1 MPRSRGNI
9 DARLTE
15 SGNAGS
21 KHLLV
26 TSTMAAMR
34 ARIWIGMFK
43 DLAAVGV
50 HGALEIGKGF
60 VIHCWLSV
68 WTDAWSVILQ
78 QILHTSTRKPV
89 RTESDLL
96 LSDGKLQHKHI
107 PAAKKV
113 TQTRLKNFNCL
124 SMTWYQLK
132 IMWRMHV
139 VAPLTSKVCKTG
151 HATLN
156 AIACMCQTI
165 CDATSRYNSSNSVIL
180 RNSYISLHAKWTKWH
195 FKYEATA
202 LQWPVWNCLVRL
214 QSCEITMG

>member
-60 VIHCWLSV
+60 VIHC
-68 WTDAWSVILQ
+68 
-78 QILHTSTRKPV
+78 
-89 RTESDLL
+89 
-96 LSDGKLQHKHI
+96 
-107 PAAKKV
+107 
-113 TQTRLKNFNCL
+113 
-124 SMTWYQLK
+124 
-132 IMWRMHV
+132 
-139 VAPLTSKVCKTG
+139 
-151 HATLN
+151 
-156 AIACMCQTI
+156 
-165 CDATSRYNSSNSVIL
+165 
-180 RNSYISLHAKWTKWH
+180 
-195 FKYEATA
+195 
-202 LQWPVWNCLVRL
+202 
-214 QSCEITMG
+214 